1 MEKNDQIV
9 RIEQLLAELL
19 EQHPAFFAVQVK
31 LKPTNN
37 VKVFVDGDEGIT
49 IEDCIKLNRQLY
61 AAIET
66 TGMFPE
72 GEFSL
77 EVSSP
82 GVGEPLLL
90 QRQFA
95 KNVGRLLA
103 VKTVAGAEMT
113 GVLKAADA
121 AGIQLEIAAGKGKKA
136 TVALHELSFS
146 EIKQASVQIQF

>member
-1 MEKNDQIV
+1 M
-9 RIEQLLAELL
+9 LAELL

-37 VKVFVDGDEGIT
+37 VKVFVDGDQGIT
-49 IEDCIKLNRQLY
+49 IEDCIRLNRQLY
-61 AAIET
+61 AAIEA

-90 QRQFA
+90 QRQYA

-103 VKTVAGAEMT
+103 VKTVEGAELT
-113 GVLKAADA
+113 GVLKAAGSD
-121 AGIQLEIAAGKGKKA
+121 GIQLEVAAGKGKKA
-136 TVALHELSFS
+136 SITLHELSFS
-146 EIKQASVQIQF
+146 QIKQASVQIQF